1 MCLYNHPL
9 KQEREHFAVAEQKG
23 FLRLRPKAIEGAK
36 EKGNKAQS
44 VQIVWGSLSE
54 QSTSQDGEILSEA
67 TTVQEENI
75 LSFQALQGSFS
86 QEEGSL
92 RNGQKLVLED
102 DEGFSLRSFNQVRSM
117 DPCLDEGRC
126 GAKVSPV
133 RVMPR
138 LLLSLAGGEA
148 TGIQSLILQTSSPL
162 QEDKESLAGRKGM
175 QHLLIS
181 QASSPLKPIGS
192 ADNLELYKVDDF
204 VKALEDSVNIMKPP
218 RVIDNDYIAG
228 RYEAYKNKAFH
239 RTRERR

>member
-1 MCLYNHPL
+1 MSKHGKTLQKNWLRIRINISSFGAPQYTATAEKNRIGKDNRCVSLQSSA
-9 KQEREHFAVAEQKG
+9 KTGERTLRSGGTERFLAFEAESH
-23 FLRLRPKAIEGAK
+23 RGAK

-162 QEDKESLAGRKGM
+162 QEDKESLAGRKVCN
-175 QHLLIS
+175 IS
-181 QASSPLKPIGS
+181 
-192 ADNLELYKVDDF
+192 
-204 VKALEDSVNIMKPP
+204 
-218 RVIDNDYIAG
+218 
-228 RYEAYKNKAFH
+228 
-239 RTRERR
+239 